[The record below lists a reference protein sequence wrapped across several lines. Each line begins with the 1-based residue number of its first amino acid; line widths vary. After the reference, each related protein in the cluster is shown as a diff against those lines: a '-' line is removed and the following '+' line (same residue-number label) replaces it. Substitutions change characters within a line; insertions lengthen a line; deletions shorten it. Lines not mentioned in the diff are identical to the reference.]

1 MKSCCLDD
9 LQQQL
14 HSMICSSVL
23 SLLILFDI
31 KNIQVNAF
39 KIPEVLS

>member
-1 MKSCCLDD
+1 MDD

-23 SLLILFDI
+23 IFVNS
-31 KNIQVNAF
+31 IQYKKYSVNAF
-39 KIPEVLS
+39 KIPEFFLKYE